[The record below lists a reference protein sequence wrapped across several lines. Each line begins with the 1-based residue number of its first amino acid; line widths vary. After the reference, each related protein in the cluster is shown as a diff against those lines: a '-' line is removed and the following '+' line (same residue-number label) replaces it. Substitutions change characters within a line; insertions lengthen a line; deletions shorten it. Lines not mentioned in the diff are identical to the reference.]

1 VHEAGHAAVIK
12 PRPLKAAVEGGF
24 SLDDFSVDENAGT
37 VTCPAGVTRRIS
49 ARRNVT
55 FWLSLPRL
63 PAARPVHCE

>member
-49 ARRNVT
+49 ARRTVT
-55 FWLSLPRL
+55 FGSACPGCPL
-63 PAARPVHCE
+63 RPVHCE